1 MAAQKIDAQ
10 TIGVAQ
16 TDADRYQESID
27 SMGEIITVSRRISTE
42 ILQKRAARAASGF
55 ASLRIGRGD
64 TVALYLRNDICF
76 FEASYAAGLV
86 GAYPTPVNWHYTE
99 EEVRYLIENSGARVI
114 VVHAD
119 LTKLLPSTLP
129 QGTAVLVVGVTPE
142 VRDAYRIPAETCDVP
157 SGMIDWSLWLD
168 SFDVY
173 KEIPAAAPGTIIY
186 TSGTT
191 GRPKG
196 VRRNPPT
203 HEQAIVADRI
213 LSRGFGFAGYMDDP
227 SRIVTVVTGP
237 LYHTSPNLYGL
248 MAARLGAQVVL
259 QPRFDPEDLLR
270 LIEEYRVTHL
280 HMVPIMF
287 NRLLALL
294 DEIKNK
300 YDLSSL
306 RFVVHAAAPCPV
318 RIKHAMIEWWGP
330 VINEYYG
337 STETGILTFCTAQ
350 EWLAHPGT
358 VGRPLPEVEMRV
370 IDANG
375 ASLPTRGIGEIVA
388 KSTIADFTYHGDD
401 DKRRAAEKVGL
412 IAPGDIGYLD
422 EDGFLYL
429 CDRAKDM
436 IISGGAKIYP
446 AQIEAELQRMPG
458 VADCGIF
465 GIPDDEYGEAIY
477 AAVQL
482 QPGVKITQAE
492 VTAFLRAHVA
502 GYAIPRQ
509 IQFYGELPR
518 EDSGKIFK
526 RKLREPFWRGHH
538 RQI

>member
-1 MAAQKIDAQ
+1 
-10 TIGVAQ
+10 
-16 TDADRYQESID
+16 
-27 SMGEIITVSRRISTE
+27 MGEIITASGRISTAMVQE
-42 ILQKRAARAASGF
+42 RAARAASGF
-55 ASLRIGRGD
+55 ASLGVGCGD
-64 TVALYLRNDICF
+64 TIALYLRNDVCF

-86 GAYPTPVNWHYTE
+86 GAYPTPVNWHYAE
-99 EEVRYLIENSGARVI
+99 EEVSYLIKNSGARVI

-119 LTKLLPSTLP
+119 LTKLLPSTVP
-129 QGTAVLVVGVTPE
+129 QEVAVLVVGVPPE
-142 VRDAYRIPAETCDVP
+142 VRDAYRIPAEACAVP
-157 SGMIDWSLWLD
+157 NGMIDWSLWSD

-173 KEIPAAAPGTIIY
+173 NARAAAAPGTIIY

-203 HEQAIVADRI
+203 HEQAIISDRI
-213 LSRGFGFAGYMDDP
+213 LSRGFGFDEYMDDP

-248 MAARLGAQVVL
+248 MAARLGGHVVL
-259 QPRFDPEDLLR
+259 QPRFEPEGLLR
-270 LIEEYRVTHL
+270 LIEEYRVTHV

-287 NRLLALL
+287 KRLLALP
-294 DEIKNK
+294 DEIKHK

-306 RFVVHAAAPCPV
+306 RFIVHAAAPCPV

-330 VINEYYG
+330 VISEYYG

-350 EWLAHPGT
+350 QWLAHPGT
-358 VGRPLPEVEMRV
+358 VGRPMPEVEMRV

-375 ASLPTRGIGEIVA
+375 NSLPARGIGEVVA
-388 KSTIADFTYHGDD
+388 KSSIADFTYHGDD
-401 DKRRAAEKVGL
+401 AKRRAVEKVGL

-446 AQIEAELQRMPG
+446 AHIEAELQRMPG
-458 VADCGIF
+458 VADCGVF
-465 GIPDDEYGEAIY
+465 GIPDDEYGEAIC

-482 QPGVKITQAE
+482 QPGAKITQAE

-502 GYAIPRQ
+502 SYEIPRE

-526 RKLREPFWRGHH
+526 RKLREPFWRGHD